1 VPSLARINVTPV
13 KGTALHHVSNATL
26 TEVGIQENRRFHLAD
41 DRGRLCSGVAFGP
54 LVQVVADLD
63 GTMLTCRFPDGS
75 TVTGSTESLGVA
87 VHTDFFGRNVA
98 GHVVEGPLTEAFSEY
113 VGTQVCLVRA
123 DRDGDGP
130 DVLPLT
136 LVTYASVRELGSRG
150 GYPGDLNPLR
160 FRINLEL
167 DGSTPFEED
176 SWDGGLVR
184 CGEAVLRIAG
194 QIPRSRL
201 PAPSRSAT
209 RSVRSRRRPL
219 PWSNRFQRVVD
230 ERSGTGAVA
239 PPLGCPGTDEHLSSC
254 PRRLA
259 RRRGVAARRVRPISG
274 GAGDARPG
282 PHPRAGGARDA

>member
-1 VPSLARINVTPV
+1 MPSLARINVTPV

-194 QIPRSRL
+194 QIPRCAVTAQDPGTGLHDWNTLKQIARF
-201 PAPSRSAT
+201 
-209 RSVRSRRRPL
+209 RPL
-219 PWSNRFQRVVD
+219 MASREVPFGVYATV
-230 ERSGTGAVA
+230 EASGTV
-239 PPLGCPGTDEHLSSC
+239 E
-254 PRRLA
+254 
-259 RRRGVAARRVRPISG
+259 V
-274 GAGDARPG
+274 GDPVG
-282 PHPRAGGARDA
+282 PVTA